1 MHSHYL
7 QIKAHNAIH
16 LMPRLLMAITRRRV
30 EIREI
35 HLVKV
40 GQFWIQ
46 LTLRG
51 EDHAVD
57 GVVRQLRKVI
67 EVEEVVASA
76 AGATEL
82 RAVG

>member
-1 MHSHYL
+1 MHTHYL
-7 QIKAHNAIH
+7 QIKAHNAVH
-16 LMPRLLMAITRRRV
+16 LLPRLLMAIARRRV
-30 EIREI
+30 EIREM
-35 HLVKV
+35 HLVND
-40 GQFWIQ
+40 GQYWMQ